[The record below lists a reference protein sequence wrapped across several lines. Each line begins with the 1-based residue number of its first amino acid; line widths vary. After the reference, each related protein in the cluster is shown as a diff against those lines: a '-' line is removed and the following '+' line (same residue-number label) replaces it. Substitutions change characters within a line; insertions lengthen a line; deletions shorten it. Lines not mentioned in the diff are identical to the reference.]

1 MNNRYIIK
9 VMHPLLRPGLSIETE
24 ASERYV
30 VAVLEKVM
38 ELVREFNRR
47 EKEKKEKVKG
57 IMTRK

>member
-1 MNNRYIIK
+1 MNNRYIIR

-38 ELVREFNRR
+38 ELVREFNQI
-47 EKEKKEKVKG
+47 EKERSEK
-57 IMTRK
+57 

>member
-1 MNNRYIIK
+1 MNNRYVIRVI
-9 VMHPLLRPGLSIETE
+9 HPLLRPGLSIETE

-47 EKEKKEKVKG
+47 EGDKK
-57 IMTRK
+57 RK